1 MIGSM
6 RMKPPSRQLHLVSL
20 AGVLLVSAAMAQP
33 ATVVSK
39 TANTPNNAPVGI
51 AQAGALAP
59 APLVPPNPLSFY
71 NGALIFDTQFNTR
84 VESRDNNV
92 DFDSSVNGPND
103 ATWLLTRFRLGALF
117 KPNDWFKLYVQGQ
130 DIRELG
136 GSRPNNVGTNG
147 ADGDDVFDILQGW
160 VELGNDKQGLSLRA
174 GRQPFNYGDQRLLGN
189 PQWLNS
195 TRAWDALRLR
205 YAASTWTLDLFTGSP
220 VTFINNQWNK
230 SDYFNTHEGRN
241 AIDSGLYFSSK
252 SLIPWQST
260 TDFYLINQQLNKFPA
275 NTGAPLNKVGKTNVF
290 SLGTLMKGDPKKL
303 HNWDYDTEM
312 VAQFGQ
318 AGGQTHR
325 AFAGHWGGG
334 YNFHNPW
341 KPRLGAQY
349 NYASGD
355 KDPNDGKSTTFQNY
369 FPGNHALYG
378 FMDTT
383 GWMNMHN
390 PQLNFSL
397 QPTEKLKITAD
408 LMAFWN
414 ATNGDAW
421 YSSNTSTLVRPV
433 NAAANSASRYRGAE
447 FDLNAWYKLN
457 PHVTLQAGYAFF
469 MAGSYLA
476 QTGASDNAHFGYAQ
490 LTINF

>member
-1 MIGSM
+1 MT
-6 RMKPPSRQLHLVSL
+6 SRALAAL
-20 AGVLLVSAAMAQP
+20 AGVLLACFGTTAVVAAQPP

-39 TANTPNNAPVGI
+39 TSNTPNNAPVGI
-51 AQAGALAP
+51 AQAGAMTP
-59 APLVPPNPLSFY
+59 APVVPPNPLSFY

-84 VESRDNNV
+84 VEGRDNNN
-92 DFDSSVNGPND
+92 DFDSSINGPTD

-117 KPNDWFKLYVQGQ
+117 KPNSWLKFYLQGQ

-136 GSRPNNVGTNG
+136 GSRPNNVGASG

-160 VELGNDKQGLSLRA
+160 VELGNDKEGFSLRA

-189 PQWLNS
+189 PQWSNS
-195 TRAWDALRLR
+195 TRAWDGARLR
-205 YAASTWTLDLFTGSP
+205 YAAPTWTLDFIAGSP
-220 VTFINNQWNK
+220 VTFLNDQWNK
-230 SDYFNTHEGRN
+230 SEYFNTNEGRN
-241 AIDSGLYFSSK
+241 AIVSGAYFSSH

-260 TDFYLINQQLNKFPA
+260 TDFYLLNQQANKVPGA
-275 NTGAPLNKVGKTNVF
+275 VGAPLNAAGKTNVF

-303 HNWDYDTEM
+303 NHWDYDTEM
-312 VAQFGQ
+312 VFQFGQ
-318 AGGQTHR
+318 AGGLSHR

-334 YNFHNPW
+334 YNFKHPW
-341 KPRLGAQY
+341 KPRLGVQY

-355 KDPNDGKSTTFQNY
+355 KDPNDGRSTTFQNY

-390 PQLNFSL
+390 PQVNFTL
-397 QPTEKLKITAD
+397 QPTEKLKLAVD
-408 LMAFWN
+408 LMTFWN
-414 ATNGDAW
+414 ATNGDSWSGA
-421 YSSNTSTLVRPV
+421 NTTTPVRAV
-433 NAAANSASRYRGAE
+433 NSAAVGASKYRGAE
-447 FDLNAWYKLN
+447 LDLNAWYKLN
-457 PHVTLQAGYAFF
+457 PHVTFQAGYSFF
-469 MAGSYLA
+469 LAGKYLA

>member
-1 MIGSM
+1 MA
-6 RMKPPSRQLHLVSL
+6 SL
-20 AGVLLVSAAMAQP
+20 ASGLLIAATGAFAAP
-33 ATVVSK
+33 TAAKVVPNH
-39 TANTPNNAPVGI
+39 ANNAPVGI
-51 AQAGALAP
+51 AQAGALTQAP
-59 APLVPPNPLSFY
+59 VATSNPLSFY

-84 VESRDNNV
+84 FEARDNNL
-92 DFDSSVNGPND
+92 DFNSAVNGPND
-103 ATWLLTRFRLGALF
+103 ASWLLTRFRLGALF
-117 KPNDWFKLYVQGQ
+117 KPADWFKFYIQGQ

-136 GSRPNNVGTNG
+136 GSRPNNVGANG
-147 ADGDDVFDILQGW
+147 ADGDDNFDILQAW
-160 VELGNDKQGLSLRA
+160 IDLGNEKQGLSLRA

-195 TRAWDALRLR
+195 TRAWDGARLR
-205 YAASTWTLDLFTGSP
+205 YATHDWSLDLFSGSP

-241 AIDSGLYFSSK
+241 AIDSGLWFSSHT
-252 SLIPWQST
+252 LIPWQST
-260 TDFYLINQQLNKFPA
+260 TDFYLINQQLNKVRGAP
-275 NTGAPLNKVGKTNVF
+275 GAPLGRVGKTNVW

-303 HNWDYDTEM
+303 NHWDYDTEM
-312 VAQFGQ
+312 VFQFGQ
-318 AGGQTHR
+318 AGGLSHR

-334 YNFHNPW
+334 YNFSHPW
-341 KPRLGAQY
+341 KPRLGVQY

-355 KDPNDGKSTTFQNY
+355 KDPNDKRSTTVQNY

-383 GWMNMHN
+383 AWMNMHN
-390 PQLNFSL
+390 PQINFTL
-397 QPTEKLKITAD
+397 QPTEKLKIAAD

-421 YSSNTSTLVRPV
+421 YSANTSTLVRPV
-433 NAAANSASRYRGAE
+433 NAAAKNASKYRGAE

-457 PHVTLQAGYAFF
+457 PHVTLQAGYSFF
-469 MAGSYLA
+469 LAGSYLA